1 MRATLVTGR
10 SLGQG
15 LGLELGKFSETYY
28 RSATT
33 SEMNPE
39 DMKKLGLGAGD
50 LIKIMTDYGSVTVRA
65 VEALEEV
72 PSGVIFIP
80 YGPWINLIVRAETHG
95 TGMPSFKGIEVEAEA
110 AEVSNI
116 LSAEGLMEHVSR

>member
-1 MRATLVTGR
+1 M
-10 SLGQG
+10 
-15 LGLELGKFSETYY
+15 ELGKFSETYY

-33 SEMNPE
+33 CEMNPE